1 MNMSRRIIAR
11 NNATR
16 PTALV
21 KLSCIEIDINDS
33 YDKLIVCASRF
44 EESLKKTGAVP
55 NEDYTIIDLFKLA
68 IEATKV
74 DNLDGV
80 KIVIKGI

>member
-1 MNMSRRIIAR
+1 MSRRITVR
-11 NNATR
+11 NTPPR
-16 PTALV
+16 PTALI
-21 KLSCIEIDINDS
+21 KLSCIEIDRNDS

-44 EESLKKTGAVP
+44 EESLKKTGAIP
-55 NEDYTIIDLFKLA
+55 NEDYNIIDLFKLE

-74 DNLDGV
+74 DNLDDV